1 MPTVLFSLKIALAIW
16 GLLLLHTSFRIA
28 SSISVK
34 NAIKI
39 LTGKKRMRDK
49 EPERKSREKL
59 PGIRGVLETKLERS
73 SKRKFSEWSTVIWGE
88 LKRTV

>member
-1 MPTVLFSLKIALAIW
+1 
-16 GLLLLHTSFRIA
+16 
-28 SSISVK
+28 
-34 NAIKI
+34 
-39 LTGKKRMRDK
+39 MRDK

-88 LKRTV
+88 LNRAV